1 MGLIILFIDME
12 IELSIII
19 PCKNEESYIGKLLDC
34 LVMQSLPDSVEVIVS
49 DAKSTDG
56 TIAIIN
62 SYIGILPNLRIIEG
76 GLPSVGRN
84 LGALSARGSV
94 LLFIDSDTYFKKA
107 SLVIDSL
114 DLFKSRGASILGCL
128 LNIENNFRIKV
139 IYGLC
144 NIIFYLSKFDSPFVV
159 GSYMMISRDKFLGIG
174 GFDESLMHC
183 EDYFLSKQIPSSE
196 HIILNEYIYT
206 DDRRFKKLGVFDMV
220 KYFIK
225 NMIRRNNKGYFKK
238 DIGYWL

>member
-1 MGLIILFIDME
+1 ME

-34 LVMQSLPDSVEVIVS
+34 LVMQSLPDSVEIIVS
-49 DAKSTDG
+49 DAGSTDG

-62 SYIGILPNLRIIEG
+62 SYIGLLPNLRIIEG

-84 LGALSARGSV
+84 LGALYAMGKV
-94 LLFIDSDTYFKKA
+94 LLFIDSDTYFKND

-139 IYGLC
+139 IYQ
-144 NIIFYLSKFDSPFVV
+144 
-159 GSYMMISRDKFLGIG
+159 
-174 GFDESLMHC
+174 SLTVR
-183 EDYFLSKQIPSSE
+183 LLLV
-196 HIILNEYIYT
+196 HI
-206 DDRRFKKLGVFDMV
+206 
-220 KYFIK
+220 
-225 NMIRRNNKGYFKK
+225 
-238 DIGYWL
+238 